1 MIRLP
6 RRSLLLTFA
15 LAVAACVGGPPS
27 TPVGAEPLPLEIRST
42 AMPFKID
49 DPAAKQIGKLI
60 WRGGISLLANSRHF
74 GGWSDLVVSPDN
86 RSLTAISDVGSWLTA
101 TIERDAKGDLVG
113 LGNGRIGPLRD
124 LAGRQLVGKQESDAE
139 GMALM
144 PDGSWLV
151 SFEGEHR
158 IWHYPTLEATPRA
171 LNVPGNFDR
180 QPNNGGVEA
189 ITVLPDGRIVA
200 LSESY
205 VIRPGLGIGWIG
217 KPLGGD
223 RYLWDMFEY
232 KKVPDFSPTAIRLM
246 PDGAFVVLERAF
258 DFVRG
263 VRVRV
268 MRFPGED
275 LGVDAVIEPEE
286 LAKLA
291 SPYAVDNLE
300 GIAATTGAR
309 GETLLWLMSDDNF
322 NPLQRN
328 LLLLFEIEK

>member
-1 MIRLP
+1 MRFP
-6 RRSLLLTFA
+6 SRSVLLIFLLTA
-15 LAVAACVGGPPS
+15 AACVGGSPAS
-27 TPVGAEPLPLEIRST
+27 PVGAEPLPLEIRST

-49 DPAAKQIGKLI
+49 DPSATRVGKLI
-60 WRGGISLLANSRHF
+60 WRGGISLLGNSRNF

-86 RSLTAISDVGSWLTA
+86 ATLTAISDVGGWFTAAIEFDGKGNLT
-101 TIERDAKGDLVG
+101 G
-113 LGNGRIGPLRD
+113 LGKGRIGPLRD
-124 LAGRQLVGKQESDAE
+124 LSGRPLIGKQVSDAE

-158 IWHYPTLEATPRA
+158 IWHYPTLDGIPRA
-171 LNVPGNFDR
+171 LGVPGNFDR

-200 LSESY
+200 ISEEY
-205 VIRPGLGIGWIG
+205 TIRPRMAVGWIG
-217 KPLGGD
+217 VPVGGG
-223 RYLWDMFEY
+223 RYVWDMFEY
-232 KKVPDFSPTAIRLM
+232 AKIADFNPTSIRLM
-246 PDGAFVVLERAF
+246 PDGSFVVLERAF

-268 MRFPGED
+268 MRFPGAD
-275 LGVDAVIEPEE
+275 LRVDATIEPEE
-286 LAKLA
+286 LARLA

-300 GIAATTGAR
+300 GVAATTGSR

-328 LLLLFEIEK
+328 LLLLFELAK